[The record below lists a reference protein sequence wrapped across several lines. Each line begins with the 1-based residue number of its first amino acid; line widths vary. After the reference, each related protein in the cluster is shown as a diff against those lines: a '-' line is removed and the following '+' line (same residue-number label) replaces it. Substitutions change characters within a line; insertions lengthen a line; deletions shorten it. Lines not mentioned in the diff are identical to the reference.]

1 MAPIDLYKQSEQ
13 QRSSLRHYTPV
24 HLAVLLSAV
33 IFSLSFISPAG
44 ILDAGT
50 LGGTRTPPTMT
61 RSGGGAAQ
69 SLRGIAQGDLVSD
82 LQEIPVDRMFWQDMP
97 RDALVDRLIGDM
109 SAEEL
114 VGQVFLLGWQSEY
127 AEGPIMEWIERRN
140 IGGVK
145 IFGWNGNDLK
155 KLAEALNEMQDL
167 ALSGPHG
174 IPLFT
179 ATDQEGGW
187 VRHIK
192 DRTSITPGNMAIGAS
207 SVPLDSYYSGYY
219 IGRELRALGVNMNF
233 APTVDV
239 YVNNQAHVIGPRA
252 FSSDPRKTG
261 LLGIAFYRG
270 MEETGVI
277 STAKHFPGHGNALGD
292 SHGYMPV
299 IEDDFETVWE
309 RDLLPYRMMIP
320 EGLPAV
326 LSGHLSFPNISG
338 SLRPASLNPYFK
350 EEILRKQLDF
360 QGIVITDDLYMGG
373 AIEYGESQGWDMPR
387 IVLEALK
394 AGNDMVML
402 SKTPEINDA
411 IWNLVYET
419 YLKDDQFRRRIQ
431 EAVRRILEIKL
442 QYLKPEWRVPLEVNA
457 ENVYEQM
464 ASDSGR
470 NFFQEQAARG
480 VTLIRDKNVPYTP
493 ADGERILLAGQDM
506 DFLREGLRRYPD
518 ADQYYFNYT
527 PFYSADS
534 EVIREIG
541 NLADAYDVVIFN
553 LANPNSL
560 QVLQSLS
567 ELGDRIIVFSTLTP
581 VYLEEVPWVK
591 SALAVYGWGIE
602 SFSAGFAALVGDIPF
617 KGNLPVHLSRRD

>member
-1 MAPIDLYKQSEQ
+1 MAAIDLYKQSEQ

-44 ILDAGT
+44 LLDAGT
-50 LGGTRTPPTMT
+50 LNGSPAPPSLNRTGQ
-61 RSGGGAAQ
+61 RGEQ
-69 SLRGIAQGDLVSD
+69 QLRGIAQGDLVSD
-82 LQEIPVDRMFWQDMP
+82 LQEIPRDRMFWQELDT
-97 RDALVDRLIGDM
+97 DTLVNNLISDM

-114 VGQVFLLGWQSEY
+114 VGQVFLLGWQSEF

-145 IFGWNGNDLK
+145 IFGWNGNNLQN
-155 KLAEALNEMQDL
+155 LAEALNEMQDL

-192 DRTSITPGNMAIGAS
+192 DQTSITPGNMAIGAS

-239 YVNNQAHVIGPRA
+239 YVNSQAHVIGPRA

-277 STAKHFPGHGNALGD
+277 ATAKHFPGHGNALGD
-292 SHGYMPV
+292 SHGYMPI
-299 IEDDFETVWE
+299 IEDDFETIWE

-419 YLKDDQFRRRIQ
+419 YLEDDQFRLRIR
-431 EAVRRILEIKL
+431 EAVKRILEIKL
-442 QYLKPEWRVPLEVNA
+442 RYLKPGWRVPLEVNP
-457 ENVYEQM
+457 EEVYERI

-480 VTLIRDKNVPYTP
+480 VTLIRDHIVPYTP
-493 ADGERILLAGQDM
+493 DEGESVLLAGQDW
-506 DFLREGLRRYPD
+506 DFLREGLRRYPS
-518 ADQYYFNYT
+518 ADQYYFDYT
-527 PFYSADS
+527 PFYTADN

-541 NLADAYDVVIFN
+541 NLAENYDVVIFN

-560 QVLQSLS
+560 QVLQSLE
-567 ELGDRIIVFSTLTP
+567 ELGERIIVFSTLTP
-581 VYLEEVPWVK
+581 VYLEELPWVK

-602 SFSAGFAALVGDIPF
+602 SFSAGFAALIGDIPF